1 MPISSALNKGGAN
14 ACGEFKTNYNG
25 LLKWLDVTIR
35 NGGKW
40 IIQHQK
46 LLGLVLQADHVNQY
60 YPPRRY
66 CLLCFNWDSEALGGS
81 WGFWDTTFEMDIYS
95 I

>member
-14 ACGEFKTNYNG
+14 ACGEFKTNCNG
-25 LLKWLDVTIR
+25 LLEWLNVTNK

-40 IIQHQK
+40 IIQLEK
-46 LLGLVLQADHVNQY
+46 LLGFVLQADYVNEY

-66 CLLCFNWDSEALGGS
+66 CFLCFNQDLEALGGS
-81 WGFWDTTFEMDIYS
+81 
-95 I
+95 